1 MALAFLYINEEWTRN
16 EKLVICVH
24 FFCNFGHLFVC
35 KRPFRY
41 LCTDISNDSKD
52 ISAVALFENVP
63 FNHEPPTLQVLTY
76 QILMLLSRQVAK
88 IYKKIK
94 HKCCMDC
101 HIIH

>member
-1 MALAFLYINEEWTRN
+1 MALSFLYIKEEWTRN
-16 EKLVICVH
+16 EKLVICVLISCT

-63 FNHEPPTLQVLTY
+63 FNHEPQQKSTY
-76 QILMLLSRQVAK
+76 QILMLLSRRFRLL
-88 IYKKIK
+88 YSELKKGK
-94 HKCCMDC
+94 
-101 HIIH
+101 